1 MAWRLARPEVTRHL
15 RDEFMPAPRG
25 LHRFYVRHEYAV
37 VYAVAGTSY
46 VLVGMHVKVLLNWI
60 VGPLW
65 PVAFMWLGP
74 VLVRRV
80 TGWQDPLP

>member
-1 MAWRLARPEVTRHL
+1 MARRLVRPEVTRTL
-15 RDEFMPAPRG
+15 SDEFAPAPRG

-37 VYAVAGTSY
+37 VYAVAGASY

>member
-1 MAWRLARPEVTRHL
+1 MAWRLLRPGVTRTL
-15 RDEFMPAPRG
+15 QDEFTLAPRG
-25 LHRFYVRHEYAV
+25 LHRFYVRHEYTV
-37 VYAVAGTSY
+37 VYAVAGASY
-46 VLVGMHVKVLLNWI
+46 VLIGMHVKVLLNWI

-65 PVAFMWLGP
+65 PVAFVWLGP